1 MKRRTFVLRSV
12 VAVGALGI
20 GWGVAPPRS
29 RLGDGDDIAEEPGE
43 QALNG
48 WVKIGADNRVTVI
61 MSKSEMGQG
70 VHTGLAM
77 ILADEL
83 DADWSQVRI
92 EMSPIDAI
100 YNNIVTVID
109 GLPFRPDDHGLIQRT
124 AAWLTAKTMREAGIM
139 MTGGSSSMK
148 DLWLPMRQ
156 AGASARA
163 MLVGAA
169 AAEWKVPASEITVD
183 TGTVR
188 HTSGMSAT
196 FGQLIA
202 AAARQPLVN
211 DAPLK
216 APAQFRIIGTPAK
229 RLESEAKQAGT
240 TTFGIDVVLPGMLYA
255 SVAMCPTL
263 GGTVQSFDG
272 TAALAMPG
280 VKHVLSIASYNGS
293 TGGVAVIAD
302 TPYHAMKAV
311 KAVTVAWNH
320 GAMAGVSSSQ
330 IMTQLASTLDTQTG
344 HAYYSHG
351 DIDDALKSAAK
362 TVTAEYRAP
371 YLAHAAMEPINC
383 TVLVSN
389 GHATVWASTQVPSVA
404 RHAAAKAL
412 GMSADNVDVKVQFIG
427 GGFGRRLDVD
437 FIGQAAAI
445 AKAAPGVPVQTI
457 WSREEDMRHDF
468 YRPATV
474 SRFTAALDAN
484 GALTGLRNTSAGQA
498 LVSNALDRYFGLPGL
513 PLDKTT
519 SEGAFDQPYEYPAA
533 RIAHQTVTLPVPVGF
548 WRAVGHS
555 HQAFFTEAFL
565 DEIAH
570 ASGKDPVGFRLALL
584 ANHPR
589 HARVLSRAAAL
600 SGWSTPL
607 PAAPT
612 GTRTGRGVALHE
624 SFGSI
629 VAHVAEVS
637 VNADSTFRV
646 TRITGVIDCG
656 TPVNPNLIRQQM
668 EGGII
673 FGLSAALHGEI
684 TIGNGQVMQ
693 ANFNDYQVVRMQDAP
708 VIDVDIIPGTEHP
721 QGVGEPPLPPV
732 APAIAN
738 ALFAATG
745 QRVRS
750 LPLRLT
756 PTSA

>member
-12 VAVGALGI
+12 LAVGALGI
-20 GWGVAPPRS
+20 GWSVLPARS
-29 RLGDGDDIAEEPGE
+29 RLGDGEDIPEDAGE
-43 QALNG
+43 KALNG
-48 WVKIGADNRVTVI
+48 WVKIGADNHVTVI

-70 VHTGLAM
+70 IHTALAM

-92 EMSPIDAI
+92 EMSPINAI
-100 YNNIVTVID
+100 YNNVVTVID
-109 GLPFRPDDHGLIQRT
+109 GLPFHPDDHGLIQRT
-124 AAWLTAKTMREAGIM
+124 VAWLTAKTMRETGLM
-139 MTGGSSSMK
+139 LTGGSSSVK

-156 AGASARA
+156 AGAAARA

-169 AAEWKVPASEITVD
+169 AAEWKVNASEITVD
-183 TGTVR
+183 AGVVR
-188 HTSGMSAT
+188 HTSGKSAT

-202 AAARQPLVN
+202 AAATQPLKKN
-211 DAPLK
+211 APLK
-216 APAQFRIIGTPAK
+216 TPAQFRIIGTPAK
-229 RLESEAKQAGT
+229 RLESEEKQGGT
-240 TTFGIDVVLPGMLYA
+240 ATFGIDVVLPGMLYA
-255 SVAMCPTL
+255 SVVMCPTL

-272 TAALAMPG
+272 KSAQALPG
-280 VKHVLSIASYNGS
+280 VKHVLSVPGSNGG

-302 TPYHAMKAV
+302 TPYHAMKAA
-311 KAVTVAWNH
+311 KAVAVTWSH
-320 GAMAGVSSSQ
+320 GAMAGVSSAQ
-330 IMTQLASTLDTQTG
+330 IMTQLATALDTQTG
-344 HAYYSHG
+344 HAYHATG
-351 DIDDALKSAAK
+351 NIDDALTSAAK
-362 TVTAEYRAP
+362 TVSAEYRAP
-371 YLAHAAMEPINC
+371 YLAHATMEPINC
-383 TVLVSN
+383 TVLVKD
-389 GHATVWASTQVPSVA
+389 GRATVWASTQVPGVA

-412 GMSADNVDVKVQFIG
+412 GMSTDKVDVKVQFIG

-457 WSREEDMRHDF
+457 WSREEDIRHDF

-474 SRFTAALDAN
+474 SRFTAALDAK
-484 GALTGLRNTSAGQA
+484 GALLGLRNTSAGQA
-498 LVSNALDRYFGLPGL
+498 LVSNVLDRYFALPGL

-519 SEGAFDQPYEYPAA
+519 SEGAFDQPYEYPAC
-533 RIAHQTVTLPVPVGF
+533 RIAHHTVTLPVPVGF

-555 HQAFFTEAFL
+555 HQAFFTEGFV
-565 DEIAH
+565 DEVAH
-570 ASGKDPVGFRLALL
+570 AAGKDPIAFRLALL

-589 HARVLSRAAAL
+589 HARVLSRVAEV
-600 SGWSTPL
+600 SGWSIPL
-607 PAAPT
+607 PALPA
-612 GTRTGRGVALHE
+612 GTRVGRGVALHE
-624 SFGSI
+624 SFGSV
-629 VAHVAEVS
+629 VAHVAEVA
-637 VNADSTFRV
+637 VNADNTFRV
-646 TRITGVIDCG
+646 TRVTGVIDCG

-684 TIGNGQVMQ
+684 VIENGQVKQ

-708 VIDVDIIPGTEHP
+708 LITVEVMPSAEHP

-732 APAIAN
+732 APAVAN

-750 LPLRLT
+750 LPLRL
-756 PTSA
+756 PQPGA

>member
-12 VAVGALGI
+12 LAVGALGI
-20 GWGVAPPRS
+20 GWSVLPARN
-29 RLGDGDDIAEEPGE
+29 RLGDGADIPEDTGE
-43 QALNG
+43 KALNG
-48 WVKIGADNRVTVI
+48 WVKIGADNHVTVI

-70 VHTGLAM
+70 IHTGLAM

-92 EMSPIDAI
+92 EMSPMNAI
-100 YNNIVTVID
+100 YNNVVTIVD
-109 GLPFRPDDHGLIQRT
+109 GLPFRPDDHGMVQRT
-124 AAWLTAKTMREAGIM
+124 AAWLTAKTMRDVGIM
-139 MTGGSSSMK
+139 MTGGSSSVK

-163 MLVGAA
+163 MLVAAA

-183 TGTVR
+183 AGTLR
-188 HTSGMSAT
+188 HTSGKSAT

-202 AAARQPLVN
+202 AAARQPLPK

-216 APAQFRIIGTPAK
+216 TPAQFRIIGTPAK
-229 RLESEAKQAGT
+229 RLESEEKQAGT

-255 SVAMCPTL
+255 SVVMCPTL

-280 VKHVLSIASYNGS
+280 VKHVLSVAGYNGG
-293 TGGVAVIAD
+293 TGGVAVIAE

-311 KAVTVAWNH
+311 KAVTVRWNH
-320 GAMAGVSSSQ
+320 GAMAGVSSAQ
-330 IMTQLASTLDTQTG
+330 IMTQLASALDTQDG

-351 DIDDALKSAAK
+351 NIDDALKSAAK

-383 TVLVSN
+383 TVQVKD
-389 GHATVWASTQVPSVA
+389 GRATVWASTQVPGVA

-412 GMSADNVDVKVQFIG
+412 GISTDKVDLKVQFIG

-437 FIGQAAAI
+437 FVGQAAAI

-457 WSREEDMRHDF
+457 WSREEDTRHDF

-484 GALTGLRNTSAGQA
+484 GALIGLRNTSAGQA
-498 LVSNALDRYFGLPGL
+498 IVSNALDRYFGLPGL
-513 PLDKTT
+513 PLDKTA
-519 SEGAFDQPYEYPAA
+519 SEGAFDQPYEYPAT
-533 RIAHQTVTLPVPVGF
+533 RIAHEAVTLPVPVGF
-548 WRAVGHS
+548 WRSVGHS

-565 DEIAH
+565 DEVAH
-570 ASGKDPVGFRLALL
+570 AAGTDPVAFRLALL

-589 HARVLSRAAAL
+589 HARVLSRVAAL

-607 PAAPT
+607 PAAQA
-612 GTRTGRGVALHE
+612 GTRVGRGIALHE
-624 SFGSI
+624 SFGSV

-637 VNADSTFRV
+637 VNADSTFRI

-656 TPVNPNLIRQQM
+656 TPVNPNMIRQQM

-673 FGLSAALHGEI
+673 FGISAALHGEI
-684 TIGNGQVMQ
+684 TIENGQVKQ
-693 ANFNDYQVVRMQDAP
+693 ANFNDYQVARMQDTP
-708 VIDVDIIPGTEHP
+708 VIEVDIIPSTEHP

-732 APAIAN
+732 APAVAN

-745 QRVRS
+745 QRVRT

-756 PTSA
+756 PASA